1 MADRPNIVY
10 ILADDLGY
18 GDVSCLN
25 PDSKIQTPNMDRV
38 AAEGLTFTDAHSGSA
53 VCTPT
58 RYGIMTGRYC
68 WRSRLK
74 KGVLFGYS
82 EPLIEQ
88 GRTTVASLLHHYGY
102 TTACIGKWHLGLGWH
117 KRAEGQEDVDFSVP
131 LTSGP
136 HTLGFDHSY
145 IIPAS
150 LDMAPY
156 CYIED
161 GRVVELPTAQC
172 QDSPRPAYYR
182 GGACAPGFQHE
193 TTLLELTMRAEGFIN
208 RHVRE
213 RPDDPFFL
221 YFQTSSP
228 HTPHVARAPFRGQS
242 QAGPYGD
249 FVVEHDWS
257 IGRILNTLDRHG
269 LSDTT
274 LVYVTSDNGCHS
286 GPPRLWEDYQ
296 HRANYH
302 FRGQKSDAW
311 DGGHR
316 IPLLVRWPGQVKA
329 GAVCEQTVCLTD
341 LLHTS
346 AAMCDHQLAGTRA
359 RTATTSCLTCAATP
373 RGRSA
378 RRRSTTAST
387 ATSRSGRGRGSWCS
401 AEVQA
406 AGRCRRRMSRP
417 RRRRC
422 SSTTWPTCRGAAQRA
437 GRASRGGR
445 AADGVGAQVPGRAAE
460 RAGGVNWAPYHSRGR
475 LSRYLQR

>member
-18 GDVSCLN
+18 GDLSCLN
-25 PDSKIQTPNMDRV
+25 PESKIQTPHMDRV
-38 AAEGLTFTDAHSGSA
+38 AAEGMTFTDAHSGSA

-58 RYGIMTGRYC
+58 RYGILTGRYC

-74 KGVLFGYS
+74 KGVLYGYS

-102 TTACIGKWHLGLGWH
+102 TTACVGKWHLGLGWH
-117 KRAEGQEDVDFSVP
+117 KRTEGNEDVDFSVP

-136 HTLGFDHSY
+136 HTLGFEHSY

-150 LDMAPY
+150 LDMDPY

-161 GRVVELPTAQC
+161 GRVVELPTARC
-172 QDSPRPAYYR
+172 ENSPRPAFYR

-221 YFQTSSP
+221 YFPTTSP
-228 HTPHVARAPFRGQS
+228 HTPHMPREPFRGKS
-242 QAGPYGD
+242 QAGVYGD

-257 IGRILNTLDRHG
+257 IGRILSTLDRHG
-269 LSDTT
+269 LTDNT
-274 LVYVTSDNGCHS
+274 LVYVTSDNGCHA

-296 HRANYH
+296 HRANHH

-316 IPLLVRWPGQVKA
+316 IPLLVRWPGQIAA
-329 GAVCEQTVCLTD
+329 GSICEQTVCLTD
-341 LLHTS
+341 LLHTC
-346 AAMCDHQLAGTRA
+346 AAMVGHELAEHEGEDSYNLLPYLRGDESRAIREATVHHSINGDFAIRQGPWKLVLCKGSGGWSLPEKDVPQDAPAVQLYDMTADVGELRNVQAEHPDVVA
-359 RTATTSCLTCAATP
+359 RLTALVEQYRHEP
-373 RGRSA
+373 RSA
-378 RRRSTTAST
+378 PTA
-387 ATSRSGRGRGSWCS
+387 
-401 AEVQA
+401 
-406 AGRCRRRMSRP
+406 
-417 RRRRC
+417 
-422 SSTTWPTCRGAAQRA
+422 
-437 GRASRGGR
+437 
-445 AADGVGAQVPGRAAE
+445 
-460 RAGGVNWAPYHSRGR
+460 N
-475 LSRYLQR
+475 

>member
-221 YFQTSSP
+221 YFPTSSP

-269 LSDTT
+269 LSDNT

-346 AAMCDHQLAGTRA
+346 AAMCDHQLAGNEGEDSYNLLPYLRGDTS
-359 RTATTSCLTCAATP
+359 RTIREATVHHSINGDFAIRQGPWKLVLCRGSGGWSLPAKDVPAEAPEVQLYDMANDVVEQHNVQAEHPEGVERLTALVRKYQAEP
-373 RGRSA
+373 RSA
-378 RRRSTTAST
+378 
-387 ATSRSGRGRGSWCS
+387 
-401 AEVQA
+401 
-406 AGRCRRRMSRP
+406 P
-417 RRRRC
+417 
-422 SSTTWPTCRGAAQRA
+422 
-437 GRASRGGR
+437 
-445 AADGVGAQVPGRAAE
+445 VG
-460 RAGGVNWAPYHSRGR
+460 
-475 LSRYLQR
+475 